1 MNMPQARVQLCQGP
15 DPDHRE
21 PAFTVPKGACDTHA
35 HVIWPP
41 DRQPFVGER
50 SYTPPEASESAYF
63 AMLDALHMDRG
74 VLVQLSAHGTDN
86 SGLLDV
92 ISRHPGRLRGIV
104 ALGDGLSEADLR
116 RMHRSGV
123 RGARFN
129 VLFGGGVALD
139 RLEDLAR
146 RIAGLGWH
154 VELLIDLRMLPELA
168 PRLRRLPVDVVI
180 DHMGFTPVSQR
191 TGHAGFAALLG
202 MLETGR
208 TWVKLSGANRITVAG
223 APFLDTIAVGAALVD
238 AAPDRCVWGSDWPHV
253 AVEGPMFKTTDLLDI
268 LPSWAPEKRVRDR
281 ILVDNPRRLYDFPD
295 DPDGGP
301 R

>member
-1 MNMPQARVQLCQGP
+1 MLEARGPLCQGP

-41 DRQPFVGER
+41 DRQPLVGER
-50 SYTPPEASESAYF
+50 SYTPPEASEGSYF

-86 SGLLDV
+86 TGLLDV
-92 ISRHPGRLRGIV
+92 ISRHPRRLRGIV
-104 ALGDGLSEADLR
+104 ALAAGASDAYLR
-116 RMHRSGV
+116 QLHRSGV

-129 VLFGGGVALD
+129 LLFGGGVALD
-139 RLEDLAR
+139 SLEDLAR
-146 RIAGLGWH
+146 RIAGFGWH
-154 VELLIDLRMLPELA
+154 VELLLDLRMLPELA
-168 PRLRRLPVDVVI
+168 TRLLRLPVAVVI

-191 TGHAGFAALLG
+191 TGHAGFAILLE

-223 APFLDTIAVGAALVD
+223 APFHDTIAVGAALVD

-253 AVEGPMFKTTDLLDI
+253 AVEGPMFKTADLLDI
-268 LPSWAPEKRVRDR
+268 LPLWAPEKRVRDR
-281 ILVDNPRRLYDFPD
+281 ILVENPRRLYDFPG
-295 DPDGGP
+295 DPGP
-301 R
+301 